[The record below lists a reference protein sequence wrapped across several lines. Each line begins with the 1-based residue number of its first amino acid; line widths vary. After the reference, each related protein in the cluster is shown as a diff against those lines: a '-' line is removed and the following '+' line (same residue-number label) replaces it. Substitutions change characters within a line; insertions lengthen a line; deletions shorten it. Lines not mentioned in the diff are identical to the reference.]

1 MPVLERSWEG
11 DAFCAET
18 ITKFAT
24 NVTLTTKHTQCYN
37 YFFELSSAAW
47 PIWPKKMCPAQ
58 SLMVDDDGGRG

>member
-18 ITKFAT
+18 ITKFAA
-24 NVTLTTKHTQCYN
+24 NVTHPNTPSVTITI
-37 YFFELSSAAW
+37 FELSSAAW
-47 PIWPKKMCPAQ
+47 RIWPKKMCLAQ